1 MYNSFPKKTLG
12 DTYTVISIS
21 GGGYRETAPEVV
33 DLRRFRK
40 IAEKNYYTIIEIRKN
55 NVNNNPAK
63 N

>member
-1 MYNSFPKKTLG
+1 MT

-21 GGGYRETAPEVV
+21 PGGYRETAPEVV

-40 IAEKNYYTIIEIRKN
+40 IAEKNFYTIIEIRKN
-55 NVNNNPAK
+55 NANNNSTE